1 LGAAVGMTEDE
12 ICGVASVIL
21 ADDMLVMLRP
31 LLDLRN
37 ARKVPLAIASL
48 SLVSTL
54 SLVMPLI
61 TLAVHTQEAL
71 RRALLL
77 PFLSLPLGSTTP
89 VTAVVGTPT
98 ESDTLPSRAASKVP
112 VRTSCGLMPS
122 NIWMKRRERVKLT
135 IQETRREERRDKE
148 KEKRGQL
155 GHS

>member
-1 LGAAVGMTEDE
+1 MTEDE

-21 ADDMLVMLRP
+21 AEDMLVILRP

-37 ARKVPLAIASL
+37 ARKVPLAIASF
-48 SLVSTL
+48 SFVSTL

-77 PFLSLPLGSTTP
+77 AFLSFPVGSTTP
-89 VTAVVGTPT
+89 VTAVTGTPT

-122 NIWMKRRERVKLT
+122 NIWLKRRERVK
-135 IQETRREERRDKE
+135 
-148 KEKRGQL
+148 
-155 GHS
+155 